1 MLFGGSIV
9 LMFIVAG
16 IAGKST
22 KNNRVLNCLLLIL
35 MLINVYFIGVFLK
48 ENLPIFF
55 TIIIDYLRTMT
66 SSLDAVI
73 LVALITST
81 ITLLNSFYSRYSDN
95 KNKRKEYLNT
105 KREGPYSDFIEL
117 INKVTQQGKSG
128 FNYSDEDMLKDVS
141 SFNSK
146 LILWGSP
153 NVVKKWNDFR
163 KQSSENS
170 VEGNTKDT
178 LILIEDV
185 MNEMRKDLGVKKVKK
200 GNILSI
206 FINDIETVI
215 GKTK

>member
-1 MLFGGSIV
+1 MQF
-9 LMFIVAG
+9 
-16 IAGKST
+16 K
-22 KNNRVLNCLLLIL
+22 
-35 MLINVYFIGVFLK
+35 
-48 ENLPIFF
+48 
-55 TIIIDYLRTMT
+55 
-66 SSLDAVI
+66 
-73 LVALITST
+73 
-81 ITLLNSFYSRYSDN
+81 DN
-95 KNKRKEYLNT
+95 KNKRKEYLNA

-117 INKVTQQGKSG
+117 INKVSKQGKSG

-185 MNEMRKDLGVKKVKK
+185 MNEMRKDLGVETVKK
-200 GNILSI
+200 GNLLSI

-215 GKTK
+215 GKNK

>member
-22 KNNRVLNCLLLIL
+22 KNSRVLNYILLIL
-35 MLINVYFIGVFLK
+35 MLINIYFIGVFLK

-95 KNKRKEYLNT
+95 KNKRKEYLNA

-117 INKVTQQGKSG
+117 INKVSKQGKSG

-185 MNEMRKDLGVKKVKK
+185 MNEMRKDLGVETVKK
-200 GNILSI
+200 GNLLSI

-215 GKTK
+215 GKNK

>member
-170 VEGNTKDT
+170 VEENTKDT